1 MRAFFITLVL
11 LAAIGAGGYYYWRD
25 HPEVFATRPDATP
38 PEPPRTPPR
47 PRADLCSLQ
56 DARYQHRVDG
66 GVTLRIA
73 AGAGNIAV
81 RGDGA
86 ANYEGVGS
94 LFYVVSAGTREFRFA
109 AASSLGGGA
118 NYMLPMADDASAN
131 APVGVD
137 LIQVSA
143 FDGQLNYVAGPPR
156 LDQIA
161 PAYILAPNLSRWL
174 SNAAGEP
181 RIEAPVAFFDFVAC
195 EPAAA
200 QPPEAEA
207 PAQQ

>member
-11 LAAIGAGGYYYWRD
+11 LAAIGAGGYYYWRE
-25 HPEVFATRPDATP
+25 HPEMFATKPATAP

-109 AASSLGGGA
+109 AASSLGAGMT
-118 NYMLPMADDASAN
+118 YLLPMAGDANVNVPTGA
-131 APVGVD
+131 D

-161 PAYILAPNLSRWL
+161 PAHIFAPGLSRWL
-174 SNAAGEP
+174 YNNGGEP

-200 QPPEAEA
+200 HPPAAEA
-207 PAQQ
+207 PAPQ